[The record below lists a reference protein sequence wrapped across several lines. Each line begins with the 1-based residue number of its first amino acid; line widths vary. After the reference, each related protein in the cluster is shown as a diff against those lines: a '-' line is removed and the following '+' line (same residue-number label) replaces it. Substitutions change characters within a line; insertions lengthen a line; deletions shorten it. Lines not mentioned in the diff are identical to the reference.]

1 MESRSASKPIRL
13 STSSQNG
20 DWIHG
25 RSRKANKADDN
36 QETRSICESPAHSV
50 TNDRTKAEIKGDID
64 KAFGV
69 ANLDPPKQTRSM
81 AATVED
87 EEEEEVKPRPRA
99 RVVRKGSPINSI
111 AERYGE
117 AYA

>member
-1 MESRSASKPIRL
+1 
-13 STSSQNG
+13 
-20 DWIHG
+20 
-25 RSRKANKADDN
+25 
-36 QETRSICESPAHSV
+36 
-50 TNDRTKAEIKGDID
+50 
-64 KAFGV
+64 
-69 ANLDPPKQTRSM
+69 M